1 MKRVGEIRVMSK
13 VWFITGTSTGFGR
26 QFVEQI
32 LQTSDKVVAT
42 ARNIDSIADFK
53 QISPENVHIAMLDVT
68 NKDQI
73 RSAVQEA
80 IDVFGKIDLVV
91 NNAGYGLFG
100 MLEEYTDE
108 QIRRQFDVNVFG
120 MLNVIRETLPV
131 LKKQGSGHYVN
142 ISSFFGTWS
151 MPPYSIYSAFK
162 FAVEGFSK
170 SLASE
175 LAGFGIKTT
184 IVEPSIYGT
193 DFFGHSM
200 DQTEKKPE
208 YTPLYEA
215 YEKGVSNLNIGDPAK
230 AVKTIIS
237 MVNSDNPPLHF
248 PVGSFAAHTIRDAFS
263 KRIDEINEWELLS
276 SQAD

>member
-151 MPPYSIYSAFK
+151 MPPYSIYSASK

>member
-1 MKRVGEIRVMSK
+1 MSK
-13 VWFITGTSTGFGR
+13 VWFITGTSTGLGR
-26 QFVEQI
+26 QFVEQL
-32 LQTSDKVVAT
+32 LQTGDKVVAT
-42 ARNIDSIADFK
+42 ARKIDAISDFK
-53 QISPENVHIAMLDVT
+53 QISQENVHIATLDVT

-73 RSAVQEA
+73 KSAVQET
-80 IDVFGKIDLVV
+80 IDVFGKIDIVV

-131 LKKQGSGHYVN
+131 LKKQGSGHYIN

-151 MPPYSIYSAFK
+151 MPPYSIYSASK
-162 FAVEGFSK
+162 FAVEGFSQ
-170 SLASE
+170 SLAAE

-184 IVEPSIYGT
+184 IVEPSVYGT

-208 YTPLYEA
+208 YAPLYEA

-237 MVNSDNPPLHF
+237 MVNSDNPPQHF
-248 PVGSFAAHTIRDAFS
+248 PVGSFAVHTIRDAYS
-263 KRIDEINEWELLS
+263 KRIDEINTWEKLS